1 MVRVLVSSRVYS
13 QSASKRFTNGRRGQ
27 PRSYCFVSLYSTV
40 VQQNYTVIMNTFQN
54 GINPS
59 IDFRLSLE
67 SGVRSSPKSSGEER
81 GLPSLTAACIN
92 PGKGMKVF
100 CFFFLSV
107 RFKPQPLCINLVKN
121 AHLSFQWASLLSI
134 SCISLLCLAVSL
146 SCSLSNSS
154 YSL

>member
-1 MVRVLVSSRVYS
+1 VPQNNSRTAGEGSLGPTV
-13 QSASKRFTNGRRGQ
+13 
-27 PRSYCFVSLYSTV
+27 FVSLYCTV

-67 SGVRSSPKSSGEER
+67 SGVHSSPKSSGEER
-81 GLPSLTAACIN
+81 GLPSLTVAGNRACIN

-100 CFFFLSV
+100 CFFLSV
-107 RFKPQPLCINLVKN
+107 RFKPQPLCINIVKN

-134 SCISLLCLAVSL
+134 SCISLLCLAVNL

-154 YSL
+154 YSF